1 MVKIYFDLCAI
12 QRPLDTAN
20 QIRIILESEAVL
32 GLLSVCESGQA
43 ELISSEALMYEA
55 EQSTLPIRREHSNAV
70 LEKSKEMI
78 FITEKEKSRA
88 LNFLKLGINPLD
100 ALHLALAESGQA
112 DYFCTCDDNI
122 LKKSKLIIDSKV
134 KVISP
139 VDLVQEIE
147 K

>member
-1 MVKIYFDLCAI
+1 MKIYFDLCAI
-12 QRPLDTAN
+12 QRPLDTVD
-20 QIRIILESEAVL
+20 QIRIILE
-32 GLLSVCESGQA
+32 
-43 ELISSEALMYEA
+43 
-55 EQSTLPIRREHSNAV
+55 
-70 LEKSKEMI
+70 KEMK

-88 LNFLKLGINPLD
+88 LEFLIFGIKPLD

-122 LKKSKLIIDSKV
+122 LKKSKQIIDLEV
-134 KVISP
+134 KVLSP